1 MISGTW
7 MPAPITYMYDAV
19 RRGVGIGVVRS
30 RGIGAGGGVNRGVNG
45 AAVVTGAVR
54 IGRVH

>member
-19 RRGVGIGVVRS
+19 KRGV
-30 RGIGAGGGVNRGVNG
+30 GIGAGGGVNRGVNG